1 MKKLPQLTTN
11 HILWIIYIAL
21 LLVLLPHTAWL
32 FLQFEPAG
40 SMGVGAAWAGAIAF
54 ESAIAVLTHKLAK
67 RIGETPKRYSGWLR
81 FKWQYVNAYSVGLL
95 ISVSVSALANLAHAV
110 QFGQTL
116 EIFAA
121 WGLPAKLYQLAFGA
135 VLPVVSLLFARVLS
149 TEAENEE
156 TDPELERAKSTER
169 ELRRDVAQLRKEL
182 ADAEH
187 QRTEAEQ
194 RANAVGDLMARLF
207 AVEKRQRILAVRER
221 WPRLNAGAIAVIAE
235 TSPSYVSE
243 ILSEI
248 EQEA

>member
-1 MKKLPQLTTN
+1 MKKLKLTTN
-11 HILWIIYIAL
+11 HVLWVIYISL

-32 FLQFEPAG
+32 FLQFEPSG
-40 SMGVGAAWAGAIAF
+40 SLGIGAAWAGAIAF

-110 QFGQTL
+110 QFGQSL
-116 EIFAA
+116 VIFAE

-169 ELRRDVAQLRKEL
+169 ELRRELQIVRKEL
-182 ADAEH
+182 
-187 QRTEAEQ
+187 EASEQ

-207 AVEKRQRILAVRER
+207 AAEKRQRVLAVRER
-221 WPRLNAGAIAVIAE
+221 WPKLNAGAIAVITEA
-235 TSPSYVSE
+235 SPSYVSE
-243 ILSEI
+243 ILSEVV
-248 EQEA
+248 ER